1 MFTGLIEDVGKV
13 QKLERRG
20 GSARLGIVTALPA
33 AEFRVGDS
41 VAVNGAC
48 LTVTTVAGQLLSFD
62 VSPETLDRSGLGRL
76 VSGDQVNLERAMRLS
91 DRLGGHIVTGHI
103 DCVAT
108 VIERREES
116 GNILFSFRLPVEHLR
131 YIIEKGSVAID
142 GISLTVNRV
151 TPDSF
156 SVNIIPHTAKMTTLQ
171 SRRNGDR
178 VNIETDIIGK
188 YVERLFPG
196 AGGSTGEPAGISL
209 KKLLENGFA

>member
-13 QKLERRG
+13 EKLERRG
-20 GSARLGIVTALPA
+20 SSARLAITTALPA
-33 AEFRVGDS
+33 AGFLIGDS

-48 LTVTTVAGQLLSFD
+48 LTVTAIAGTLLSFD

-76 VSGDQVNLERAMRLS
+76 TSGDLVNLERAMRLS

-108 VIERREES
+108 VAERREES
-116 GNILFSFRLPVEHLR
+116 GNILFSFRTPSENLR

-142 GISLTVNRV
+142 GISLTVNSV
-151 TPDSF
+151 SPDGF
-156 SVNIIPHTAKMTTLQ
+156 SVNIIPHTAAMTTLRFKKPG
-171 SRRNGDR
+171 SS

-188 YVERLFPG
+188 YVERLLAG
-196 AGGSTGEPAGISL
+196 AGARQSGGITM
-209 KKLLENGFA
+209 KKLMENGFA